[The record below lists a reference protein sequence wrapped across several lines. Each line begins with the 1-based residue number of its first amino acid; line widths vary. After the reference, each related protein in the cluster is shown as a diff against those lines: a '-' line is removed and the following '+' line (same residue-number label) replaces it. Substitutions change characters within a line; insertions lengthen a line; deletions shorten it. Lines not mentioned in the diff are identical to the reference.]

1 MNRLEIDKN
10 SLLYELTDVVIE
22 PSFGTSQDNFSR
34 AKIVP
39 LAELVKAY
47 KELENLK
54 WLKHELE
61 YISKYIQERFKH
73 E

>member
-10 SLLYELTDVVIE
+10 NLLYELTDVVIE
-22 PSFGTSQDNFSR
+22 DNFSR

-47 KELENLK
+47 KELEDLK

-61 YISKYIQERFKH
+61 YISQYIKERFKH

>member
-22 PSFGTSQDNFSR
+22 PASGTSQSNYSR

-39 LAELVKAY
+39 LAQLVAAY
-47 KELENLK
+47 RELEDLK

-61 YISKYIQERFKH
+61 YISQYIKERFKQ
-73 E
+73 